1 MSEFLAFALIE
12 SDGTHEIP
20 LTFAVD
26 QFDPTLPHFQRPFTH
41 RFFSEERSD
50 VGGPEYVR
58 TNPCVRAGV
67 VRKCNGSPFYSREEP
82 HIVVLG
88 GGITGL
94 STAYHLA
101 RKFPT
106 TKVTLI
112 EGSNRVGGWLNSDR
126 VDVGTGT
133 VLLERGPRTLR
144 SSSKPALELVR
155 LRYLLHAR

>member
-1 MSEFLAFALIE
+1 MKS
-12 SDGTHEIP
+12 
-20 LTFAVD
+20 LTR
-26 QFDPTLPHFQRPFTH
+26 LPSANSIRLSGVSRGCSSVVSSQRDVTTSAKQNTCVWSSRP
-41 RFFSEERSD
+41 RERCS
-50 VGGPEYVR
+50 G
-58 TNPCVRAGV
+58 
-67 VRKCNGSPFYSREEP
+67 CNCSPICRREEP

-94 STAYHLA
+94 SSAFHLA

-112 EGSNRVGGWLNSDR
+112 EGSSRVGGWLDSNR
-126 VDVGTGT
+126 VDMGGGT

-155 LRYLLHAR
+155 VHHLSRVR